1 MKIKTADLQNIL
13 TTWIENKVLPKS
25 NAFQAMAV
33 TFAMLQAG
41 DKISRIT
48 PLLMPDA
55 DGRIDLD
62 KTIENARTALRKAGG
77 RSHRATRLADGRPGK
92 IVIPVAGAAGGVG
105 WHEELTDIEID
116 KVLDAVRI
124 IEICKRNGTK

>member
-77 RSHRATRLADGRPGK
+77 RLN
-92 IVIPVAGAAGGVG
+92 IPYINYVFDDQDI
-105 WHEELTDIEID
+105 TDIYQIA
-116 KVLDAVRI
+116 KAF
-124 IEICKRNGTK
+124 GG